1 MKMIKKISV
10 LLLLFCSLF
19 SSVVSIDHASAYGPI
34 TPPINYN
41 ETRVISTVYLS
52 NSQVRAL
59 ANSYK
64 RNAENL
70 SGIGIVI
77 GLAENYIRG
86 AGAVG
91 GFAAI
96 AGWLVNNF
104 GSSFQSVADAG
115 LGIKIVTYEKVHW
128 DGYSP
133 RIFHKYYTY

>member
-34 TPPINYN
+34 TPSINYN
-41 ETRVISTVYLS
+41 ETRVIISVYLS
-52 NSQVRAL
+52 NFQVRVL
-59 ANSYK
+59 VNSYR

-91 GFAAI
+91 CFSSI
-96 AGWLVNNF
+96 AGWLVSNF
-104 GSSFQSVADAG
+104 ESCF
-115 LGIKIVTYEKVHW
+115 
-128 DGYSP
+128 
-133 RIFHKYYTY
+133 